1 MCPLKCFIY
10 LEKTFKSFPNGV
22 HCAHC
27 SSNFSRVHP
36 CRWPL
41 VFAAGAAQ
49 QRHHFGAGL
58 PGQPGRKNDESDEK
72 LYKDVTVIL
81 SMYLVI
87 LCSAT
92 PGFSSTPP
100 NFRPSKLRL
109 ERRSSVHPHEILR
122 VMLPQIPTAWH

>member
-1 MCPLKCFIY
+1 MVSIVLIAAAIFLEFTRVAGRLYSQLELRSKGIISAPGY
-10 LEKTFKSFPNGV
+10 LDSLGGKLS
-22 HCAHC
+22 
-27 SSNFSRVHP
+27 
-36 CRWPL
+36 
-41 VFAAGAAQ
+41 
-49 QRHHFGAGL
+49 
-58 PGQPGRKNDESDEK
+58 KNDENDEK

-100 NFRPSKLRL
+100 NFRPSKLRI